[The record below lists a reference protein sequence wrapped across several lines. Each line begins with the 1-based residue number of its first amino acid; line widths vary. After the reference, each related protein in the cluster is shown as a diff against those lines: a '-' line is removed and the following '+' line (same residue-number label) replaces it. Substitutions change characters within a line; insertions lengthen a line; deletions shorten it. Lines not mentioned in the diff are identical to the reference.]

1 MVASQNVLLFFIHRI
16 GIAISPNSKEYG
28 FTAVVLDVARHR
40 LFKSVGIKKDELDT
54 RFFRCRNKGL
64 DDINLGNIIHQKS
77 VKYKIP
83 PYFKSFRTYY
93 LAYINQTYSN
103 INI

>member
-1 MVASQNVLLFFIHRI
+1 MDIAS
-16 GIAISPNSKEYG
+16 
-28 FTAVVLDVARHR
+28 HR

-54 RFFRCRNKGL
+54 RSFRCRNKDL
-64 DDINLGNIIHQKS
+64 DGINLGNIFHKKS

-83 PYFKSFRTYY
+83 PYFKSVRTYF
-93 LAYINQTYSN
+93 LACINQTYSN